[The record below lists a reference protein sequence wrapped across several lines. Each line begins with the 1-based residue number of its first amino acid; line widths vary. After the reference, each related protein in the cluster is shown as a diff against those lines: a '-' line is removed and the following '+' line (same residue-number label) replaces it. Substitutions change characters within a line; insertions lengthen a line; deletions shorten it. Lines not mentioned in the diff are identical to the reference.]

1 MALLSMLPVVLAL
14 SLPYFVLSAPRL
26 SDLEICHIDNAK
38 LRHRIQILEN
48 MLDSKRGGLKEI
60 NARRVGRS
68 GDAELPIGYREIKLG
83 QMSWGLWL
91 GSAMG
96 SSLCTSRRRATNLLG
111 FNMFIALYCSSVFE
125 GGKKENGYYRI
136 QPKPLTEP
144 ITVFCDMSDG
154 GGWTVIQRRS
164 NGKVSFNRNWQEYKE
179 GFGLFKHRNDE
190 YWLGNDHIYNLLES
204 REMTLQ
210 IDLMDWQG
218 KTRHAIYDS
227 FRITNEEDN
236 YKLWLGYYSGNA
248 GDALAGGNN
257 FENQWSASLRGMPF
271 STPDK
276 DNDRFLKGSC
286 ATENKCGWWFN
297 RCHVANLNG
306 IYYKKGNYTGTYD
319 NGIVWST
326 WHGLWY
332 SLKFTAM
339 KIRSPSFLN
348 AGSGDGLNG

>member
-1 MALLSMLPVVLAL
+1 MTLLSMLPLVLAL
-14 SLPYFVLSAPRL
+14 SFPHFAQSAPRL
-26 SDLEICHIDNAK
+26 SDLEICQIDNAK

-48 MLDSKRGGLKEI
+48 MLELGKLQLKDLRENNYHSIKSKVYKNTMTKSLAED
-60 NARRVGRS
+60 VQLPSTS
-68 GDAELPIGYREIKLG
+68 GNLIVYDKDC
-83 QMSWGLWL
+83 
-91 GSAMG
+91 SA
-96 SSLCTSRRRATNLLG
+96 
-111 FNMFIALYCSSVFE
+111 VFE
-125 GGKKENGYYRI
+125 SGRKQSGYYRI

-144 ITVFCDMSDG
+144 ITVFCDTSDG

-164 NGKVSFNRNWQEYKE
+164 NGKVSFNRKWQEYKE

-190 YWLGNDHIYNLLES
+190 YWLGNDHIYHLVES

-248 GDALAGGNN
+248 GDPLAGGNN
-257 FENQWSASLRGMPF
+257 FDLQWSASLRGMPF

-276 DNDRFLKGSC
+276 DNDRFIKGSC
-286 ATENKCGWWFN
+286 AKENKCGWWFN
-297 RCHVANLNG
+297 RCHMANLNG
-306 IYYKKGNYTGTYD
+306 VYYKKGNYTGTHD

-339 KIRSPSFLN
+339 KIRTPSFLN

>member
-1 MALLSMLPVVLAL
+1 MTPLPLLLLLAL
-14 SLPYFVLSAPRL
+14 CLPRFALSASRL
-26 SDLEICHIDNAK
+26 SDLEICQIDNSK
-38 LRHRIQILEN
+38 LQHRILVLEN
-48 MLDSKRGGLKEI
+48 SL
-60 NARRVGRS
+60 
-68 GDAELPIGYREIKLG
+68 KLG
-83 QMSWGLWL
+83 SLHL
-91 GSAMG
+91 KDLRANNYHSIKSKVFKSSRTKSKLESAPLMPLTG
-96 SSLCTSRRRATNLLG
+96 GTL
-111 FNMFIALYCSSVFE
+111 IVYDKDCSAVFE
-125 GGKKENGYYRI
+125 RGKKESGYYRI
-136 QPKPLTEP
+136 QPSAHREP
-144 ITVFCDMSDG
+144 FSVFCDMSDG

-190 YWLGNDHIYNLLES
+190 YWLGNEHIYNLLES

-218 KTRHAIYDS
+218 KTRHAIYDI
-227 FRITNEEDN
+227 FRITNEEDQ

-248 GDALAGGNN
+248 GDALAGGSN
-257 FENQWSASLRGMPF
+257 FEQQWSASLRGMPF

-276 DNDRFLKGSC
+276 DNDRYINGNC
-286 ATENKCGWWFN
+286 AIENKCGWWFN

-306 IYYKKGNYTGTYD
+306 LYYKKGNYTGEYD

-332 SLKFTAM
+332 SLKFTVM

-348 AGSGDGLNG
+348 AGSGDGINI